1 MIDIEEKEP
10 KVFDNEPEE
19 ITIEDAKNFFNARY
33 ALGERRYDLGADAK
47 IEAGVKGFIGSL
59 NKLPSQLRMAGGQA
73 MFAQGEKI
81 LEQEGYWQGIRE
93 RVLPK
98 GDRIFNGNL
107 GVKVGEKLKESG
119 KYNIMTANRNI
130 ETLNREIQNN
140 MPNLSE
146 EDRNSWTM
154 MIAEQGLDYG
164 VMLGLSY
171 INPALGMGYMGAK
184 IFGQE
189 TEEGAEAYKRK
200 YGTIEGFE
208 NLSGE
213 ELTLNVANT
222 AVQEVIEKAFGAPAQ
237 IKRFKTMKDFG
248 KAFLTGFGEE
258 FITENLQNV
267 SDAVFDHIGKRL
279 DEDETLLTQIMDN
292 FKGTLVAGMFGGTA
306 GTAFAIH
313 NRAQGINNFEK
324 LLDNSD
330 VAPEDRNALATD
342 LYESGVN
349 NLQSIVTK
357 ELELNSQLR
366 AKHGDVYNNM
376 KKQIERQVRASGAF
390 QGKSEPEVAQYLE
403 GTAKQFA
410 DNVLAEAQLRNTL
423 IDDVVNSN
431 DIVFEKGRL
440 RLAPKIIARKQRAY
454 NPERMSLLTYLKYRG
469 GLKDVGGELIAMD
482 AGKQFIGLLNNKS
495 GRSLDDAA
503 RDAWESGYFP
513 QFPERPTVNDLLDA
527 INDSLAGK
535 KIYRETYRQ
544 EKEEQEYKARLV
556 DADAQL
562 DDFLSG
568 FFTPEELNS
577 MSQDSKLRLYSEY
590 VEQTNAIT
598 EEEFIQ
604 QEFDAL
610 TEDEQERYSVMRENE
625 ATHEEAMN
633 EIRARRN
640 VGDLSDLYQESMDVA
655 EENARLDDI
664 YPAYEGDTITIN
676 GQEKTVYNSNGD
688 RIAKS
693 KEALEN
699 FYSWFGDSKVVDE
712 QGRPLVVYHGTKAM
726 KWGKPL
732 PEFSIFSRAGSR
744 AYQNRVGFFFGETDS
759 FARAFGDRIMP
770 VYLNLQNPKIFKKG
784 TPTNEEL
791 SLEQK
796 EVDTAKSDD
805 TKYIAQKILNNSK
818 KYIDA
823 YDKFIMDM
831 YHKSG
836 LIPYQNSMYGDFNDA
851 MQLGRDEAYDIAD
864 TYREELQKDG
874 YDGVIIVDTKVDANS
889 NNGKPNTQY
898 VAFNPNQIKST
909 SNRGTYSES
918 ENIYYQSAFA
928 GSRVDYDRP
937 SLEAIGSGEG
947 AQVHGWGLYYALNR
961 DVAEDY
967 RESFVSDRW
976 KINWDIKGKPLSAFL
991 GELYNDRIDT
1001 ITKKVHSPN
1010 KKALKENLISVL
1022 EDEAKQY
1029 REDYKKGHKS
1039 LFDEDAKPY
1048 HNPKDLELAELA
1060 EKKIDELKKLST
1072 KDIAEQKGQVHEVD
1086 IPENPYLLDEQKPFS
1101 EQSDI
1106 VKKGIIDTLNSMN
1119 LTEKQKEKFRNNI
1132 ENRRDTGK
1140 EIYEE
1145 LVVAMGTSRGDGLI
1159 SSSKENMPLVSKA
1172 LSENGVKGI
1181 TYFGR
1186 QDGRCFVIFNP
1197 EDVKVIQKFY
1207 QGKKGKIKGAFDK
1220 LTKSIRITKD
1230 ADFSTYQHEFAHFWL
1245 DNIWDY
1251 VNSGKASEDYVKRF
1265 DEIKKWLGVKQ
1276 NQDYFTREQ
1285 HEKFARGY
1293 EKFLYEGK
1301 AVNPIIASAFDD
1313 YEKFIREVYDDI
1325 TEIDV
1330 RAGKE
1335 YEPLS
1340 REAYNFFN
1348 SMVSGE
1354 LTPPANLPDETIE
1367 QARETVAKSETDAE
1381 EVVAEETKTL
1391 EENRANYKL
1400 EPVKTDTKTSYL
1412 TAYEKMTGEKVEAG
1426 VAELAKEMA
1435 KANEFV
1441 ANNLELAEKIVNGEA
1456 PAPENM
1462 LKNTIYLAYQEM
1474 QKKLG
1479 NTEKRANALLNQAQE
1494 LRAYGQEIAS
1504 QKLAYAD
1511 QSTPLYWLSRVMS
1524 ARAESIAEGNKM
1536 TASELQ
1542 DYINKEIRP
1551 AIGDEKAVENVVK
1564 TLAENLGI
1572 RELYQTEKVDFGT
1585 KDGVYKYVASKLGII
1600 PTQEQ
1605 TAEIIKRAD
1614 DMLNNLKN
1622 AQTNGNPTVDYF
1634 VKYKDLENYANSIA
1648 PSNSLRVLVS
1658 VVGKGNLLA
1667 SFKSPTTNIVANMP
1681 VAGLQAALRRQK
1693 LGVTKSIVD
1702 AELIKQNKKQSWEI
1716 YRKTGYTLNNMT
1728 DVSPKG
1734 MTLGERITQSQ
1745 GEGAIRK
1752 LGRIYENVI
1761 YKWSLGAPDLLFKD
1775 FAFNDYVSLA
1785 ATKESGGDVAK
1796 ANEIYKDAIRIMP
1809 KTELGQEIRQAAI
1822 EDSLIA
1828 TYQNN
1833 GKISEAALKIRKS
1846 LDFGVGFGEFI
1857 APFVKT
1863 PANVVGMSLDTAFG
1877 GVRALTSEIIRDVKA
1892 GKVLTPK
1899 SENVRLIAQNGLG
1912 LLVASLLLGA
1922 IDDDNYMPSYS
1933 LATNRDKQIAKELNI
1948 PFNAIRIGNTWFSMD
1963 YLGPLASPLMGLLQ
1977 ARRENGII
1985 NSVMGYVKS
1994 GAIQTLSIPA
2004 FGNVGDLNEKISNI
2018 VRKDGV
2024 DALENV
2030 ASQAIEATVARA
2042 VPSIVS
2048 DISKMLDENDREAK
2062 TLKEKL
2068 QAKTPLLREELPE
2081 RYNVTTGKAM
2091 PRAENTVKR
2100 LLIDLFAGARVK
2112 EQVVNDMADELFRLN
2127 TKGYGASL
2135 TDVTRSGLL
2144 SKVDS
2149 EKKAL
2154 IKKDFAQMYSKGVKE
2169 LINTYRYKKADDE
2182 DKKDMIDSLRRKY
2195 VKELKNK
2202 YLKKA
2207 KR

>member
-10 KVFDNEPEE
+10 KVFDNEPKE
-19 ITIEDAKNFFNARY
+19 ITIEDAKNYFNAKY
-33 ALGERRYDLGADAK
+33 LDSNEVYDTGTAELL
-47 IEAGVKGFIGSL
+47 EAGARGFVGSL
-59 NKLPSQLRMAGGQA
+59 KKLPSSLRMAGGQA
-73 MFAQGEKI
+73 MYALGKQKVENEEYRQAVF
-81 LEQEGYWQGIRE
+81 
-93 RVLPK
+93 PK
-98 GDRIFNGNL
+98 GDMIFNGNL
-107 GVKVGEKLKESG
+107 NVKLGEKLMESG
-119 KYNIMTANRNI
+119 KYNIITANRNL
-130 ETLNREIQNN
+130 ETLNREIQSE

-171 INPALGMGYMGAK
+171 INPTLGMGYMGTK
-184 IFGQE
+184 IFAQE
-189 TEEGAEAYKRK
+189 TEEGAEAYKKK

-208 NLSGE
+208 ELSGD
-213 ELTLNVANT
+213 ELALNVANV
-222 AVQEVIEKAFGAPAQ
+222 AVQEVFEKAFGAPAQ
-237 IKRFKTMKDFG
+237 LKRFKTMKDFG
-248 KAFLTGFGEE
+248 KAFFTGFGEE
-258 FITENLQNV
+258 FLTENLQNV

-279 DEDETLLTQIMDN
+279 EEDETILTRIQDN

-324 LLDNSD
+324 LLDGSD
-330 VAPEDRNALATD
+330 VPVEDRNALATD
-342 LYESGVN
+342 LYESGAN
-349 NLQSIVTK
+349 NMQEIVTK

-366 AKHGDVYNNM
+366 AKHGEIYDNM
-376 KKQIERQVRASGAF
+376 KKQIERQVRAAGAF
-390 QGKSEPEVAQYLE
+390 QGKTEAEIAQYLE

-410 DNVLAEAQLRNTL
+410 DNVLAEAQKRNTL

-431 DIVFEKGRL
+431 DIVFEKGKL
-440 RLAPKIIARKQRAY
+440 LLAPKIITVRERVY
-454 NPERMSLLTYLKYRG
+454 NPGKMSLLTYLKYKG
-469 GLKDVGGELIAMD
+469 GLKDVGGDLKAMD
-482 AGKQFIGLLNNKS
+482 AGKQFIGLINNKS

-503 RDAWESGYFP
+503 FDAWESGYFP
-513 QFPERPTVNDLLDA
+513 QFPERPTVNDLLNA
-527 INDSLAGK
+527 ISTSLMGK
-535 KIYRETYRQ
+535 RIYREDYRTEVA
-544 EKEEQEYKARLV
+544 EKEQRKRDEFEAEGII
-556 DADAQL
+556 DS
-562 DDFLSG
+562 FLSG
-568 FFTPEELNS
+568 FFTDEELAE
-577 MSQDSKLRLYSEY
+577 MTQESKERIYKEY
-590 VEQTNAIT
+590 QEQSNAIT

-610 TEDEQERYSVMRENE
+610 TESEQERYVIMRENGS
-625 ATHEEAMN
+625 THEETIQN
-633 EIRARRN
+633 IKNNRN
-640 VGDLSDLYQESMDVA
+640 IKDIFELYQESMDIA

-664 YPAYEGDTITIN
+664 YPAYEGETININ

-693 KEALEN
+693 KEALQN
-699 FYSWFGDSKVVDE
+699 FYRWFGDSKVVDK
-712 QGRPLVVYHGTKAM
+712 QGRPLVVYHGT
-726 KWGKPL
+726 GY
-732 PEFSIFSRAGSR
+732 EFDTF
-744 AYQNRVGFFFGETDS
+744 
-759 FARAFGDRIMP
+759 
-770 VYLNLQNPKIFKKG
+770 
-784 TPTNEEL
+784 
-791 SLEQK
+791 
-796 EVDTAKSDD
+796 DTAKRGGNTGNRGFYGDGFYLTDRESEAKFYAQQSVIDRF
-805 TKYIAQKILNNSK
+805 TSRIFGNMGYEKVQQFIADKSVIMNVYASLKNPLIWKDIKTEKEAKALSK
-818 KYIDA
+818 KIGMRLEWNDRYKQINHIRD
-823 YDKFIMDM
+823 DK
-831 YHKSG
+831 KSIKFAEK
-836 LIPYQNSMYGDFNDA
+836 LKQA
-851 MQLGRDEAYDIAD
+851 
-864 TYREELQKDG
+864 G
-874 YDGVIIVDTKVDANS
+874 YDGVIYTGD
-889 NNGKPNTQY
+889 NGSEI
-898 VAFNPNQIKST
+898 VAFESNQIKST

-928 GSRVDYDRP
+928 
-937 SLEAIGSGEG
+937 
-947 AQVHGWGLYYALNR
+947 
-961 DVAEDY
+961 
-967 RESFVSDRW
+967 
-976 KINWDIKGKPLSAFL
+976 
-991 GELYNDRIDT
+991 
-1001 ITKKVHSPN
+1001 
-1010 KKALKENLISVL
+1010 
-1022 EDEAKQY
+1022 
-1029 REDYKKGHKS
+1029 
-1039 LFDEDAKPY
+1039 
-1048 HNPKDLELAELA
+1048 
-1060 EKKIDELKKLST
+1060 
-1072 KDIAEQKGQVHEVD
+1072 
-1086 IPENPYLLDEQKPFS
+1086 
-1101 EQSDI
+1101 
-1106 VKKGIIDTLNSMN
+1106 
-1119 LTEKQKEKFRNNI
+1119 
-1132 ENRRDTGK
+1132 
-1140 EIYEE
+1140 
-1145 LVVAMGTSRGDGLI
+1145 
-1159 SSSKENMPLVSKA
+1159 
-1172 LSENGVKGI
+1172 
-1181 TYFGR
+1181 
-1186 QDGRCFVIFNP
+1186 
-1197 EDVKVIQKFY
+1197 
-1207 QGKKGKIKGAFDK
+1207 GKKGKIKGAFDK

-1230 ADFSTYQHEFAHFWL
+1230 ADFSTYQHELAHFWL

-1251 VNSGKASEDYVKRF
+1251 VNSGKASAEYKKQF
-1265 DEIKKWLGVKQ
+1265 EELKKWLGVKP
-1276 NQDYFTREQ
+1276 NQSYFTRAQ

-1293 EKFLYEGK
+1293 EKFLFRGK

-1313 YEKFIREVYDDI
+1313 YEKFIREVYDNI

-1354 LTPPANLPDETIE
+1354 LTPPANLPNETIE

-1426 VAELAKEMA
+1426 VAELDKEMA

-1572 RELYQTEKVDFGT
+1572 RELYQTEKVDFST
-1585 KDGVYKYVASKLGII
+1585 KDGVYKYVTSKLGII

-1648 PSNSLRVLVS
+1648 PSSNLRVLVS

-1809 KTELGQEIRQAAI
+1809 TTELGQEIRQAAI

-1863 PANVVGMSLDTAFG
+1863 PANVVGMGLDTAFG

-1899 SENVRLIAQNGLG
+1899 SENVRLVVQNGLG

-1922 IDDDNYMPSYS
+1922 IDDDDYMPSYS

-1948 PFNAIRIGNTWFSMD
+1948 PFNSIRIGNTWFSMD

-2112 EQVVNDMADELFRLN
+2112 EQVVNNMADELFRLN

-2144 SKVDS
+2144 SQVSS

-2169 LINTYRYKKADDE
+2169 LIKTYRYKKADDE